1 MGSDLLMSQVR
12 DLQAPWPWWGV
23 TWLGYKGSFSSANPS
38 VLCVHLQVGQRE
50 TECACLPGMA
60 GCLWF
65 LLRKQTSVL
74 FASAFPGSMSSHIL
88 HGPSGP
94 CPSNS
99 WFPAS
104 TYSHVSSKS
113 VLLPSFS
120 LLHTPC
126 PKPLFLFTGRSQCF
140 PWVSRPCGS
149 LDMLTPHAL

>member
-1 MGSDLLMSQVR
+1 MVGSHLAGVR
-12 DLQAPWPWWGV
+12 GVSPQRQLGCPVCASPSGAERGRVCLSAWG
-23 TWLGYKGSFSSANPS
+23 T
-38 VLCVHLQVGQRE
+38 
-50 TECACLPGMA
+50 A
-60 GCLWF
+60 GCLWC

-74 FASAFPGSMSSHIL
+74 FASAFPGSISSRIL

-104 TYSHVSSKS
+104 TPSHVSSKP

-120 LLHTPC
+120 LLHTPS
-126 PKPLFLFTGRSQCF
+126 PKPLFLFMGRSQCF
-140 PWVSRPCGS
+140 PWVSGPCGS

>member
-1 MGSDLLMSQVR
+1 MVGSHLAGVQGVILQCQPLCPVCASPSGAER
-12 DLQAPWPWWGV
+12 DRVCL
-23 TWLGYKGSFSSANPS
+23 SAW
-38 VLCVHLQVGQRE
+38 
-50 TECACLPGMA
+50 GMA

-113 VLLPSFS
+113 VLLPSFG

-140 PWVSRPCGS
+140 SWVSRPCGS